1 MCVHTS
7 ESFVGWKIYCLLHS
21 IWTAI
26 QRRTLKRSTS
36 IDLRSNLRSEERYDN
51 CVWEHN
57 GNDTL
62 LYATN
67 FVGAYTR
74 GESLEIAKTK
84 MPQEIVSYCSW
95 LGMEAAGKTEI
106 VIVGEKCSE
115 LTIRD
120 ADSDVLFESEQAQLT
135 IEEYET
141 LKTLALKS
149 AKDFL
154 ALYESIPDKNA
165 AAAPERKTF
174 YGRVPRTANEMYE
187 HTKNVNTY
195 YFAEIAVDA
204 DHDGNIYE
212 CRKRGFESLESN
224 PDFLQNTV
232 RKGSYGEDWS
242 LRKVLRRFIW
252 HDRIHARAMYR
263 MAIKVFGAEN
273 VVNPFYFFDEGVLT

>member
-1 MCVHTS
+1 MT
-7 ESFVGWKIYCLLHS
+7 I
-21 IWTAI
+21 
-26 QRRTLKRSTS
+26 
-36 IDLRSNLRSEERYDN
+36 N

-57 GNDTL
+57 GRDTL
-62 LYATN
+62 LYAVD

-74 GESLEIAKTK
+74 GETL
-84 MPQEIVSYCSW
+84 
-95 LGMEAAGKTEI
+95 EAAVRKMQAEICSYLKWCGKKAVTSMDI
-106 VIVGEKCSE
+106 AIIGEKVSE
-115 LTIRD
+115 LAICD
-120 ADSDVLFESEQAQLT
+120 ADSDVLFESEQAPLT
-135 IEEYET
+135 TEEYEA
-141 LKTLALKS
+141 LKALALKS

-154 ALYESIPDKNA
+154 ALYESIPDKDA
-165 AAAPERKTF
+165 AAAPERKSF
-174 YGRVPRTANEMYE
+174 YGPVPRTANEMYE

-212 CRKRGFESLESN
+212 CRKRGFEALESS

-273 VVNPFYFFDEGVLT
+273 VVNPFCF

>member
-1 MCVHTS
+1 M
-7 ESFVGWKIYCLLHS
+7 I
-21 IWTAI
+21 I
-26 QRRTLKRSTS
+26 
-36 IDLRSNLRSEERYDN
+36 N

-62 LYATN
+62 LYAVD

-84 MPQEIVSYCSW
+84 MPQEIVPYCSW

-106 VIVGEKCSE
+106 VIVGEKRSE

-224 PDFLQNTV
+224 PDFLQNAV

-263 MAIKVFGAEN
+263 MAIKVFGAESI
-273 VVNPFYFFDEGVLT
+273 VNPFYFFDEGVLT